1 LIRYACPERSR
12 GDAKIPN
19 IVHLRIADWRL
30 PLKRLSID
38 NCAFGFFSG
47 ICNQQ
52 SGIGWRHEEFIGNRL
67 AIQSFDGVSSGQIWY
82 ISDIIPK
89 TNMAKVSKIEK
100 PFYQLSAEES
110 VVRLGADAKEGL
122 TQREA
127 ERRLAQHGENKLTE
141 GRRRPLF
148 FRFLDQFRDFLIIVL
163 IVAALLSYYLKDFQG
178 GTVLMSIVIIN
189 AIIGFYQEYKAERI
203 LEGLKQVIRA
213 RATVIRDGLKRE
225 IPQEQLVPGD
235 LIYMEEGGAI
245 PADVRLT
252 EAVNFSTNDFILTG
266 ESMPQPKRAELIF
279 DKELTLTDQDN
290 LVFLGVS
297 VATGNA
303 TGVVFATGMQT
314 AIGQIART
322 SESIERDLSPLQIE
336 MNNVAV
342 MLTKIAGVIALGIF
356 GINLLLSLRSSQTL
370 PGAIQLSFLLAIS
383 VAAACVPQGLP
394 AQISVALS
402 LGVGRMARRNAV
414 VRKLSAVETLGA
426 TTVIGSDKTGTITKN
441 EMTITNGYMDGRIFE
456 VKGEG
461 YDPKGSILEGGK
473 KVSQKE
479 LEALKCFL
487 MNGFLAS
494 KGRVNPPDHSHPHWY
509 AIGDPTEA
517 AFTPLAIKAGLDP
530 DQLEKNYPLIAEL
543 PFDSDRKR
551 MVIVRR
557 HKGNLIG
564 YMKGGLESV
573 LAVCTHI
580 HQKGQA
586 VPLAEIEKKK
596 LMKKGDEFAGQALR
610 VIALAYR
617 DFPKDTKH
625 FSLKESEKDFVFAGF
640 VTMLDPPRF
649 GVKEAFSDAYD
660 AHLRVLMITGDNA
673 LTAQSIAKRIGMRSG
688 GGEVPVFTGDQMR
701 QLSDAKLKRS
711 LKSQSIIFSRV
722 SPHDKFRIVSLLKG
736 MGEVVAVTGDG
747 VNDTLSL
754 KKADIGVAMGKVG
767 SEVAKEASEIV
778 LLDDNFRTI
787 VFAIRE
793 GRTIFHNLKKN
804 ILANIVANNG
814 ELTCVLLGFVGMAFG
829 LPAPITAVQ
838 ILSVDMLAEI
848 MPLAA
853 LTFDPGEEGLMKEA
867 PRNLNEHVLNWKSL
881 QGLVFYGFWIGAA
894 AFFSFVMVHSIE
906 GASVASG
913 RAAAYLGIV
922 FGQFM
927 NILSSRTEK
936 SFFNRYLFT
945 NPQLW
950 ISFLVSLS
958 LISVI
963 IYVKSVSAW
972 FGFEAVPLA
981 LLKYPAMGALLI
993 LVLHEGRK
1001 LLKKFVIRN
1010 S

>member
-1 LIRYACPERSR
+1 
-12 GDAKIPN
+12 
-19 IVHLRIADWRL
+19 
-30 PLKRLSID
+30 
-38 NCAFGFFSG
+38 
-47 ICNQQ
+47 
-52 SGIGWRHEEFIGNRL
+52 
-67 AIQSFDGVSSGQIWY
+67 
-82 ISDIIPK
+82 
-89 TNMAKVSKIEK
+89 MAKVSKTEK
-100 PFYQLSAEES
+100 PFYQLSSEEA
-110 VVRLGADAKEGL
+110 VVRLGTDAKEGL
-122 TQREA
+122 TEREA
-127 ERRLAQHGENKLTE
+127 ERRLAQFGENKLRE

-148 FRFLDQFRDFLIIVL
+148 FRFFDQFKDFLIIVL
-163 IVAALLSYYLKDFQG
+163 VVAMLFSYYLKDYQG
-178 GTVLMSIVIIN
+178 GAVLMAIVIIN
-189 AIIGFYQEYKAERI
+189 AIIGFFQEYKAEKI
-203 LEGLKQVIRA
+203 LEGLRQIIRA
-213 RATVIRDGLKRE
+213 HATVIRDGQKRE

-235 LIYMEEGGAI
+235 LVYLEEGGAV

-252 EAVNFSTNDFILTG
+252 EAVNFSTNDFILMG
-266 ESMPQPKRAELIF
+266 ESMPQPKRAEWVF
-279 DKELTLTDQDN
+279 EKELTLTDQDN
-290 LVFLGVS
+290 LVFLGVT

-303 TGVVFATGMQT
+303 MGVVIATGMKT

-322 SESIERDLSPLQIE
+322 SESIEHDLSPLQRE
-336 MNNVAV
+336 MNSVATIMV
-342 MLTKIAGVIALGIF
+342 KIAGVIALAIF
-356 GINLLLSLRSSQTL
+356 AINLLLDLRSSQTL
-370 PGAIQLSFLLAIS
+370 SGAIQLSFLLAIS
-383 VAAACVPQGLP
+383 VAVACVPQGLP

-402 LGVGRMARRNAV
+402 LGVGRMAKRNAV

-441 EMTITNGYMDGRIFE
+441 EMTITHGYMDGRVFE
-456 VKGEG
+456 VGGEG
-461 YDPKGSILEGGK
+461 YDPKGSIFENGK
-473 KVSQKE
+473 RLSPKVLDGIKGF
-479 LEALKCFL
+479 FL
-487 MNGFLAS
+487 DGFLAS
-494 KGRVNPPDHSHPHWY
+494 NGRVNPPDHSHPHWY

-530 DQLEKNYPLIAEL
+530 AQLEKKYPLIMEL

-551 MVIVRR
+551 MVIVRK
-557 HKGNLIG
+557 HKSQLIG

-580 HQKGQA
+580 SKGGRA
-586 VPLAEIEKKK
+586 ILLSDAEKKG
-596 LMKKGDEFAGQALR
+596 LMKKGDEFATQALR

-617 DFPKDTKH
+617 DFPKDAKR
-625 FSLKESEKDFVFAGF
+625 FSIRESERDFVFAGF

-649 GVKEAFSDAYD
+649 GVKEAFAEAYD
-660 AHLRVLMITGDNA
+660 AHLRILMITGDNA
-673 LTAQSIAKRIGMRSG
+673 LTAKAIAKRIGMRSEN
-688 GGEVPVFTGDQMR
+688 GEVPLFTGDQMR
-701 QLSDAKLKRS
+701 QFSDAELKRS

-722 SPHDKFRIVSLLKG
+722 SPHDKFRIVSLLKQ

-767 SEVAKEASEIV
+767 SEVAREASEIV

-793 GRTIFHNLKKN
+793 GRTIFHNLRKN

-829 LPAPITAVQ
+829 LPMPITPVQ

-853 LTFDPGEEGLMKEA
+853 LTFDAGEEGLMKEY
-867 PRNLNEHVLNWKSL
+867 PRNLKEHVLNWKSL
-881 QGLVFYGFWIGAA
+881 QGLIFYGFWIGAM
-894 AFFSFVMVHSIE
+894 AFFSFVMVHKVE
-906 GASVASG
+906 GGSVASG

-927 NILSSRTEK
+927 NILSARTEK

-950 ISFLVSLS
+950 ASFAISLG
-958 LISVI
+958 LISII
-963 IYVKSVSAW
+963 IYVRSVSAW
-972 FGFEAVPLA
+972 FGFEAVSLHH
-981 LLKYPAMGALLI
+981 LIYPAMSALLI

-1001 LLKKFVIRN
+1001 LLKKFQI
-1010 S
+1010 

>member
-1 LIRYACPERSR
+1 
-12 GDAKIPN
+12 
-19 IVHLRIADWRL
+19 
-30 PLKRLSID
+30 
-38 NCAFGFFSG
+38 
-47 ICNQQ
+47 
-52 SGIGWRHEEFIGNRL
+52 
-67 AIQSFDGVSSGQIWY
+67 
-82 ISDIIPK
+82 
-89 TNMAKVSKIEK
+89 MAKVSKIEK

-110 VVRLGADAKEGL
+110 VVRLGTDAKKGL

-127 ERRLAQHGENKLTE
+127 ERRLAQFGENKLIE
-141 GRRRPLF
+141 GKRRPLF
-148 FRFLDQFRDFLIIVL
+148 FRLLDQFKDFLIVIL
-163 IVAALLSYYLKDFQG
+163 IVASLLSYYLKDFQG
-178 GTVLMSIVIIN
+178 GTVLMAIVVIN
-189 AIIGFYQEYKAERI
+189 AVIGFVQEYKAEKI
-203 LEGLKQVIRA
+203 LEGLKQIIRA
-213 RATVIRDGLKRE
+213 RAAVIRDGQKRE
-225 IPQEQLVPGD
+225 IPQGELVPGD
-235 LIYMEEGGAI
+235 LIYLEEGSSV
-245 PADVRLT
+245 PADIRLT
-252 EAVNFSTNDFILTG
+252 ETVNFSTNDFILTG
-266 ESMPQPKRAELIF
+266 ESMPQHKRADMVFE
-279 DKELTLTDQDN
+279 KEQTLTDQDN
-290 LVFLGVS
+290 QVFLGVT

-303 TGVVFATGMQT
+303 TGVVIATGMKT

-322 SESIERDLSPLQIE
+322 SESIDRDLSPLQIE
-336 MNNVAV
+336 MNHVAV
-342 MLTKIAGVIALGIF
+342 MLTKIAGMIALALF
-356 GINLLLSLRSSQTL
+356 LINLLLSLMANQTL
-370 PGAIQLSFLLAIS
+370 SGAVQLSFLFAIS
-383 VAAACVPQGLP
+383 IAAACVPQGLP

-441 EMTITNGYMDGRIFE
+441 EMTITHGYMEGRVFE

-461 YDPKGSILEGGK
+461 YDPKGSIFEGGEK
-473 KVSQKE
+473 ISTKG
-479 LEALKCFL
+479 LDALRGFL
-487 MNGFLAS
+487 QDGFLAS

-530 DQLEKNYPLIAEL
+530 AQLEKGYPLVAEL

-551 MVIVRR
+551 MVIVRS
-557 HKGNLIG
+557 HKGKRIG

-573 LAVCTHI
+573 LAVCTHV
-580 HQKGQA
+580 HRKGEV
-586 VPLAEIEKKK
+586 VPFTEAEKKK
-596 LMKKGDEFAGQALR
+596 LMKKGNEFAEQALR

-617 DFPKDTKH
+617 DFPKAAKR
-625 FSLKESEKDFVFAGF
+625 FSIKESERDFVFAGF
-640 VTMLDPPRF
+640 VTMLDPPRA
-649 GVKEAFSDAYD
+649 GVGEAFDAAYD
-660 AHLRVLMITGDNA
+660 AHLRILMITGDNA
-673 LTAQSIAKRIGMRSG
+673 LTASAIAKRIGMRSE

-701 QLSDAKLKRS
+701 RMSDAQLRKS

-722 SPHDKFRIVSLLKG
+722 SPHDKFRIVSLLKR

-793 GRTIFHNLKKN
+793 GRTIFHNLRKN
-804 ILANIVANNG
+804 IIANIVANNG

-853 LTFDPGEEGLMKEA
+853 LTFDPAEEGLMKEQ
-867 PRNLNEHVLNWKSL
+867 PRNLKEHVLNWKSL
-881 QGLVFYGFWIGAA
+881 RGILFYGFWIGAM
-894 AFFSFVMVHSIE
+894 AFFSFVMVHRVE

-927 NILSSRTEK
+927 NILSARTER

-950 ISFLVSLS
+950 ISFAISLT
-958 LISVI
+958 LIWVI
-963 IYVKSVSAW
+963 IYVKTVSAW
-972 FGFEAVPLA
+972 FGFEAVEWNHLI
-981 LLKYPAMGALLI
+981 YPALGALLI

-1001 LLKKFVIRN
+1001 MIKKFRI
-1010 S
+1010 SHF